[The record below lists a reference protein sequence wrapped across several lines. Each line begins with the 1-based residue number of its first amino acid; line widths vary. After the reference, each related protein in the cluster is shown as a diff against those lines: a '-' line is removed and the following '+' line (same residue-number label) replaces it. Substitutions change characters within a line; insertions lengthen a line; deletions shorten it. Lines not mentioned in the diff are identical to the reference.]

1 MQNGSISS
9 VEKGRKGGGI
19 VSGGNSKEN
28 GKYGYENTKINSHN
42 GHNDN
47 NINDD
52 DTNKNKNGNESE
64 EETENDSYDNYYK
77 NQSKSNKKNDQ
88 NRPGP
93 KNLSPLKISA
103 ANLKKIA
110 VKKIESN
117 RGKKG
122 KKWFDLNWNKII
134 LK

>member
-1 MQNGSISS
+1 M
-9 VEKGRKGGGI
+9 
-19 VSGGNSKEN
+19 SGGNSKEN
-28 GKYGYENTKINSHN
+28 GKYGYENTKIKSHN

-122 KKWFDLNWNKII
+122 KKR
-134 LK
+134 